1 MLAFCA
7 SLVRSHN
14 VSSGTNKGFRGT
26 GTGNVIFVAAKTRT
40 LVSLRLLYSGKL
52 RFCRLLDQIGF
63 RSRLRLIMVLPQQV
77 SRASGRAIASP
88 HPPGNH
94 AIAAQVRW
102 IEVPDFAAR
111 GDTLIGPWSDGE
123 KAKVLHPLREFM
135 AEAHTH
141 CPRTRR
147 RFIHSTDLSELLTM
161 SASKR
166 WRDRAATFVW
176 RMATSPFS
184 IGVYIAIAIWISFLV
199 NAETGIP
206 AYLLMAAQFLLVI
219 FVDPPKRVAQY
230 RERRYGRPA
239 RSPNSRTAA
248 RVKQHR

>member
-1 MLAFCA
+1 MPISGSDWVQIEAPADHCAAATGVTSERSSDSLAGTPRQ
-7 SLVRSHN
+7 SRHRRPGQLDRG
-14 VSSGTNKGFRGT
+14 SG
-26 GTGNVIFVAAKTRT
+26 
-40 LVSLRLLYSGKL
+40 
-52 RFCRLLDQIGF
+52 
-63 RSRLRLIMVLPQQV
+63 
-77 SRASGRAIASP
+77 
-88 HPPGNH
+88 
-94 AIAAQVRW
+94 
-102 IEVPDFAAR
+102 FAAR
-111 GDTLIGPWSDGE
+111 GDTLIGPWSDDE
-123 KAKVLHPLREFM
+123 KAKVLHPLRELT

-147 RFIHSTDLSELLTM
+147 RFIHSTELSELPTM

-230 RERRYGRPA
+230 RDRRYGRPV
-239 RSPNSRTAA
+239 RSPNSRTVA

>member
-1 MLAFCA
+1 
-7 SLVRSHN
+7 
-14 VSSGTNKGFRGT
+14 
-26 GTGNVIFVAAKTRT
+26 
-40 LVSLRLLYSGKL
+40 
-52 RFCRLLDQIGF
+52 
-63 RSRLRLIMVLPQQV
+63 
-77 SRASGRAIASP
+77 
-88 HPPGNH
+88 
-94 AIAAQVRW
+94 
-102 IEVPDFAAR
+102 
-111 GDTLIGPWSDGE
+111 
-123 KAKVLHPLREFM
+123 
-135 AEAHTH
+135 
-141 CPRTRR
+141 
-147 RFIHSTDLSELLTM
+147 M

-230 RERRYGRPA
+230 RDRRYGRPA
-239 RSPNSRTAA
+239 RSPNSRTVA